1 MKIYETEILD
11 GLEEALASSN
21 TIAYC
26 AQAESYSPSKTE
38 ENIQLAK
45 AIEAGNQ
52 DQMDLFYLR
61 SILVSTGWNRNDDV
75 FDPQELWNAR
85 TTPEDKPFN
94 YMHDEKDII
103 GHITGNTL
111 VDFEGNEI
119 NENTAEIPSDFNI
132 LTTSVIYTAWSDTEQ
147 KERMEK
153 IVAEIEQG
161 KWYVSMECL
170 FPEFDYALTGPDGES
185 RVIKRAESSSFLTK
199 HLRAYG
205 GTGQY
210 QNYKVGRLLR
220 NLAFSGKGLVSKP
233 ANPRSIILDGTEP
246 FSESQASA
254 LDVSLI
260 KENDMS
266 DVLNQ
271 QIADLQKDLAEA
283 KAANDSLQSELD
295 SAKSAELEASVAEL
309 TEKLAAAEAQVAE
322 LTEAMKNGEEKTKKM
337 EEEVE
342 AGKKYMAEM
351 EKEVEAGK
359 KYMAEMEE
367 DYKAMKK
374 KEEMMKR
381 MASLLEIGLTEE
393 TAASTVEDFADVDDA
408 TFDRVVATLQKAVPA
423 AVAEEAPVV
432 EAKVE
437 EVVAAQE
444 EVTLDEEVDSSEA
457 SEADLDAVEEP
468 EAAIAEVVVEDEVES
483 LRAVASEW
491 LGSVLKSSK

>member
-1 MKIYETEILD
+1 MKIYETEIVD

-26 AQAESYSPSKTE
+26 AQAEAYFPSDVEQK
-38 ENIQLAK
+38 LHAAK
-45 AIEAGNQ
+45 ALDAGNQ

-94 YMHDEKDII
+94 FMHNEKDII
-103 GHITGNTL
+103 GHITGNSL
-111 VDFEGNEI
+111 VDFDGNEI
-119 NENTAEIPSDFNI
+119 DENTTEIPSDFNI
-132 LTTSVIYTAWSDTEQ
+132 LTTSVIYTAWSDIEQ
-147 KERMEK
+147 KERVEK

-170 FPEFDYALTGPDGES
+170 FPDFDYALTGPGGES
-185 RVIKRAESSSFLTK
+185 RVIKRAEASAFLTK

-246 FSESQASA
+246 FSESRASA

-271 QIADLQKDLAEA
+271 QVADLQKDLAEA
-283 KAANDSLQSELD
+283 KAANEALKSELD
-295 SAKSAELEASVAEL
+295 SAKNAEIEASLAEF
-309 TEKLAAAEAQVAE
+309 TEKLAIAEARVVE
-322 LTEAMKNGEEKTKKM
+322 LTEAIKHGEDKMKKM

-342 AGKKYMAEM
+342 AAKKD
-351 EKEVEAGK
+351 K
-359 KYMAEMEE
+359 AEMEE

-374 KEEMMKR
+374 KEAMMKR
-381 MASLLEIGLTEE
+381 KASLLEIGLTEE

-408 TFDRVVATLQKAVPA
+408 TFDRVVATLQKAVSVAAEDTPA
-423 AVAEEAPVV
+423 KVA
-432 EAKVE
+432 VE
-437 EVVAAQE
+437 EVVAAQK

-468 EAAIAEVVVEDEVES
+468 EVAIAEVVVEDEVQV
-483 LRAVASEW
+483 LRAAASEW
-491 LGSVLKSSK
+491 LGSILKSNK

>member
-1 MKIYETEILD
+1 MKYRRILMKIYETEILD

-38 ENIQLAK
+38 ENVQLAK

-52 DQMDLFYLR
+52 DQIDLFYLK

-94 YMHDEKDII
+94 FMHDEKDII

-111 VDFEGNEI
+111 VDFDGNEI

-132 LTTSVIYTAWSDTEQ
+132 LTTSVIYTAWSDIEQ

-185 RVIKRAESSSFLTK
+185 RVVKRAEASSFLTK

-246 FSESQASA
+246 FSESRASA

-295 SAKSAELEASVAEL
+295 SAKSAELEASVADL
-309 TEKLAAAEAQVAE
+309 TEKLAAAEAQVVE
-322 LTEAMKNGEEKTKKM
+322 LTEAMKCGEEKMKKM
-337 EEEVE
+337 EE
-342 AGKKYMAEM
+342 
-351 EKEVEAGK
+351 EVEAGK

-374 KEEMMKR
+374 KEAMMKR
-381 MASLLEIGLTEE
+381 KASLLEIGISEE
-393 TAASTVEDFADVDDA
+393 AAASTVEDFADVDDA
-408 TFDRVVATLQKAVPA
+408 TFDRVVATLQKAVPV
-423 AVAEEAPVV
+423 AVAEEAPA
-432 EAKVE
+432 EEVE
-437 EVVAAQE
+437 EVVAAEE
-444 EVTLDEEVDSSEA
+444 EVKLDEEVDSSEA

>member
-1 MKIYETEILD
+1 MKYRRILMKIYETEILD

-26 AQAESYSPSKTE
+26 AQAEAYSPSESEQK
-38 ENIQLAK
+38 IQVAK
-45 AIEAGNQ
+45 ALDAGNQ

-103 GHITGNTL
+103 GHITGNAL

-119 NENTAEIPSDFNI
+119 DENTAEIPSDFNI
-132 LTTSVIYTAWSDTEQ
+132 LTTSVIYTAWSDIEQ

-185 RVIKRAESSSFLTK
+185 RVVKRAEASSFLTK

-246 FSESQASA
+246 FSESRASA

-295 SAKSAELEASVAEL
+295 SAKSAELEASVADL
-309 TEKLAAAEAQVAE
+309 TEKLAAAEAQVVE
-322 LTEAMKNGEEKTKKM
+322 LTEAMKCGEEKMKKM
-337 EEEVE
+337 EE
-342 AGKKYMAEM
+342 
-351 EKEVEAGK
+351 EVEAGK

-374 KEEMMKR
+374 KEAMMKR
-381 MASLLEIGLTEE
+381 KASLLEIGISEE
-393 TAASTVEDFADVDDA
+393 AAASTVEDFADVDDA
-408 TFDRVVATLQKAVPA
+408 TFDRVVATLQKAVPV
-423 AVAEEAPVV
+423 AVAEEAPA
-432 EAKVE
+432 EEVE
-437 EVVAAQE
+437 EVVAAEE
-444 EVTLDEEVDSSEA
+444 EVKLDEEVDSSEA